1 MEAFQMQDDG
11 KRIYFRNL
19 NRIPPG
25 EELADVL
32 KQLQVAG
39 CQVGSCK
46 AAGLE
51 DIYQCR
57 LDEREFDLLFTGEEA
72 FLYVPNEEDAEHTMA
87 IFD

>member
-1 MEAFQMQDDG
+1 MEAFQMQDDE

-25 EELADVL
+25 EELAEVL

-51 DIYQCR
+51 DIYKCR

>member
-25 EELADVL
+25 EELAEVL
-32 KQLQVAG
+32 KRLQVAG

-57 LDEREFDLLFTGEEA
+57 LDGREFDLLFTGEEA
-72 FLYVPNEEDAEHTMA
+72 FLYVPSEEDAEHIMA

>member
-1 MEAFQMQDDG
+1 MEAFRMQDDG
-11 KRIYFRNL
+11 KRIYFKNL

-25 EELADVL
+25 EELPEVL
-32 KQLQVAG
+32 QRLQVAA
-39 CQVGSCK
+39 CPVGSCK

-57 LDEREFDLLFTGEEA
+57 LDGREFDLLFTGEEA
-72 FLYVPNEEDAEHTMA
+72 FLYVPNEEDAEHIMA